1 MKFDIS
7 LHFFQSPENSPLT
20 VYCQKNH
27 VQKQKQTQA
36 NNYVQMWLEKF
47 TNLCGYII
55 IFK

>member
-36 NNYVQMWLEKF
+36 NNYVQM
-47 TNLCGYII
+47 
-55 IFK
+55 